1 MLQEISVKE
10 TNGHRR
16 LDNFTNGEPNSVVTI
31 AKELGPRFAARAA
44 RADEGDLFVAEN
56 FGELKAHGLMAA
68 GVPKEFGGFG
78 ASHAELSDMLRELG
92 HYCGSTALA
101 FSMHT
106 HQVTTAAW
114 RWRHQKAPVD
124 GLLKRVAAE
133 NIVILSSG
141 GSDWLQGS
149 GTATRVDGGFQINGR
164 KIFTSGA
171 PVGDLLM
178 TSAVYDDSEAGP
190 SVLHFAVP
198 VKAEGVKILDTWR
211 VMGMRGTGSH
221 DIELTDVFI
230 PDSGV
235 SLKRP
240 QGKWHPLFHIISMIA
255 IPLIYS
261 VYVGI
266 AEAARDLAVKQA
278 AKRRADG
285 HVAYLVGGIE
295 NGVTAVRLAL
305 QEMITAVATNE
316 PGFGTTNRVMIGR
329 ALVAHGVLK
338 TVDLAMEVAGG
349 GAFYRSVG
357 LERLFRDV
365 QACRYHPLQEGAQ
378 RAFTGKLALGQ
389 DVDAAG

>member
-1 MLQEISVKE
+1 MLQEIKVKE
-10 TNGHRR
+10 TNGHR
-16 LDNFTNGEPNSVVTI
+16 LENLTNGARVSVATI
-31 AKELGPRFAARAA
+31 AKQLGPRFAERAA
-44 RADEGDLFVAEN
+44 RADEEDFFVAEN
-56 FGELKAHGLMAA
+56 FGELKAHGLVAA
-68 GVPKEFGGFG
+68 GVPEELGGGG
-78 ASHAELSDMLRELG
+78 ASHGELADMLRQLG

-106 HQVTTAAW
+106 HQVATAAW

-149 GTATRVDGGFQINGR
+149 GTATRVDGGFRINGR
-164 KIFTSGA
+164 KIFASGA
-171 PVGDLLM
+171 PAGDLLM
-178 TSAVYDDSEAGP
+178 TSAVYDDPQAGP
-190 SVLHFAVP
+190 SVLHFAVSM
-198 VKAEGVKILDTWR
+198 KAEGIKVLDTWR
-211 VMGMRGTGSH
+211 VMGMRGTGSN

-230 PDSGV
+230 PDSGI

-240 QGKWHPLFHIISMIA
+240 QGKWHLLFHIISMIA

-266 AEAARDLAVKQA
+266 AEATRDLVVKHA
-278 AKRRADG
+278 TKRRADG
-285 HVAYLVGGIE
+285 HVAYLIGGME
-295 NGVTAVRLAL
+295 NELAAARLAL
-305 QEMITAVATNE
+305 QDMIATAAAKE

-329 ALVAHGVLK
+329 TLVARGVLK
-338 TVDLAMEVAGG
+338 SVELAMEAAGG

-357 LERLFRDV
+357 LERLFRDA

-389 DVDAAG
+389 DVETAG